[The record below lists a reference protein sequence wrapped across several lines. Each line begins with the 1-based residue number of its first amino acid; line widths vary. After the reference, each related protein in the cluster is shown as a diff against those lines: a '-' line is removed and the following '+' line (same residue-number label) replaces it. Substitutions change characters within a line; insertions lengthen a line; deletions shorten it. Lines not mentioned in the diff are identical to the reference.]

1 MNTITLEGREYI
13 LRCDLNVIELVEAK
27 YGSVGAVYEKHGEIS
42 CIKFMT
48 AAMINE
54 HFYAV
59 HSPERVTENEVG
71 AKMKASDI
79 VSVMRVVLAAL
90 TECVTPKNA

>member
-1 MNTITLEGREYI
+1 
-13 LRCDLNVIELVEAK
+13 
-27 YGSVGAVYEKHGEIS
+27 
-42 CIKFMT
+42 
-48 AAMINE
+48 MINE

-79 VSVMRVVLAAL
+79 VPVMREVLAAL